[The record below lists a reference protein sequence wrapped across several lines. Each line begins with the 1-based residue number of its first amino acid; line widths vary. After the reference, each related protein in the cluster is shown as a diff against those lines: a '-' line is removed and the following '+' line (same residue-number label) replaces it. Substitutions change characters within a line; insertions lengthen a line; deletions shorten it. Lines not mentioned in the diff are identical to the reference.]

1 MFNSISMTR
10 QAASVAKAM
19 DAETPKQ
26 AEAPIPFVDDLVK
39 NALGGKADRV
49 MIYNP
54 DCIPM
59 WLYQKYTEKFA
70 PVLAATQLT
79 VPVATVMPSVTPVC
93 FGTMYTG
100 AMPAVHGIRSYT
112 KPVITIDSLFDSLRR
127 SGKRVALSAVA
138 ESSMALIFQNR
149 DIDYF
154 LTPYDG
160 EATEKGLEFIASG
173 NYDVVVVYNQEYDD
187 MIHDTVP
194 ESPQAMAAVDHHIEA
209 FTRLTAAVRE
219 HWADSNSLV
228 VWATDH
234 GNHIDWDG
242 HGNHGEYRP
251 EDINVMH
258 FYGAYPKR

>member
-10 QAASVAKAM
+10 LAASVAKAM
-19 DAETPKQ
+19 DAEAPKQ
-26 AEAPIPFVDDLVK
+26 AEAPIPFVEDLVK

-154 LTPYDG
+154 LT
-160 EATEKGLEFIASG
+160 
-173 NYDVVVVYNQEYDD
+173 
-187 MIHDTVP
+187 
-194 ESPQAMAAVDHHIEA
+194 
-209 FTRLTAAVRE
+209 
-219 HWADSNSLV
+219 
-228 VWATDH
+228 
-234 GNHIDWDG
+234 
-242 HGNHGEYRP
+242 
-251 EDINVMH
+251 
-258 FYGAYPKR
+258 

>member
-10 QAASVAKAM
+10 LAASVAKAM
-19 DAETPKQ
+19 GAEAPRQ

-39 NALGGKADRV
+39 NALGGRADRV

-59 WLYQKYTEKFA
+59 WLYQKYAEKFA
-70 PVLAATQLT
+70 PVLAAAPLT
-79 VPVATVMPSVTPVC
+79 VPMATVMPSVTPVC
-93 FGTMYTG
+93 SG
-100 AMPAVHGIRSYT
+100 ARPAVHGIQSYT
-112 KPVITIDSLFDSLRR
+112 KPVITTDSLFDSLRR
-127 SGKRVALSAVA
+127 SGKRVALAAVA
-138 ESSMALIFQNR
+138 DSSMALIFQNR

-154 LTPYDG
+154 LMPYDG
-160 EATEKGLEFIASG
+160 EATEKGLELIASRD
-173 NYDVVVVYNQEYDD
+173 YDVVVVYNQEYDD

-194 ESPQAMAAVDHHIEA
+194 ESPQAMAAVDHHIQA
-209 FTRLTAAVRE
+209 FTRLTDAVRE
-219 HWADSNSLV
+219 HWADSNSMV

>member
-1 MFNSISMTR
+1 
-10 QAASVAKAM
+10 
-19 DAETPKQ
+19 
-26 AEAPIPFVDDLVK
+26 
-39 NALGGKADRV
+39 
-49 MIYNP
+49 
-54 DCIPM
+54 
-59 WLYQKYTEKFA
+59 
-70 PVLAATQLT
+70 
-79 VPVATVMPSVTPVC
+79 MPSVTPVC

-160 EATEKGLEFIASG
+160 EATEKGLELIASG